1 MRESRLLLILDTA
14 MIEYG
19 KILSVAETAIDSG
32 VSFIQLR
39 DKRSNDRDLLDKAK
53 ALARLTKDNNCV
65 FIVNDRADIALAS
78 GADGVHIGQEDL
90 PISHAR
96 TILGDDRIIG
106 ISTHDIDQAV
116 TAQAEG
122 ADYIGV
128 GPVFRTSTKPGLEAI
143 GLDIVRRVAEEID
156 IPAFFIG
163 GINATNV
170 EEISARGG
178 KRIAVASAVLK
189 SDDMITALT
198 AVTV

>member
-1 MRESRLLLILDTA
+1 